1 VRYFVS
7 LMVGAAVLAT
17 AVVSVRLHLLV
28 AEQRYGLANLMD
40 EHARADRALRRAHA
54 DLEEL
59 KAPRKLME
67 RWAALQ
73 AAEGESKAAPTR
85 PVPPVVPV
93 EAAAEEPAD
102 APAVDAPAEAPA
114 PADDAT
120 PVEAPSEGEVR

>member
-28 AEQRYGLANLMD
+28 AGQRYGLANLMD

-54 DLEEL
+54 DLEAL

-73 AAEGESKAAPTR
+73 AADGESKPAATR

-93 EAAAEEPAD
+93 EAASEDPAD
-102 APAVDAPAEAPA
+102 APAVDEPAAAAPAEDP
-114 PADDAT
+114 T